1 MRKKTY
7 IWLLLLPI
15 LLVTKVGVGQVDFN
29 QVPTDDLGNFEDKF
43 QEYFYEAIK
52 QRSIENYDRAI
63 EALQKCLQFDDD
75 QPVIYFELGKNY
87 VAMKNFGAAEDALKK
102 AIAMDEDNEWYLD
115 ELYGVYVEMNDY
127 DKALKAVKQLVK
139 YHPDYKEDLANLY
152 FRNKRYKQALKVLDE
167 LDNESGVSES
177 RDYLRNR
184 IYNATGADDD
194 RIEYLEERIA
204 KNPEDESNY
213 LNLIYRYSE
222 QGDKKQ
228 AFNTAKRLLERLPN
242 SQLVHLALYKFYL
255 EDNNPEEAIESMKLV
270 VKSNAIK
277 PDAKAK
283 VLNDFVKFVQENP
296 QYEGE
301 LLEATDQVVHDDSGK
316 SDEELGMYYLQNND
330 KLKALNYF
338 KRALAK
344 DPNNFNTIKNV
355 LMLQIDQNK
364 YKEAELLSKIALE
377 NYPSQPILYLAN
389 GVANNH
395 LNNPKEAIEALE
407 TGVDYVLDDITMEI
421 DFYKQLST
429 AYKLDNNI
437 TKSQAFAKKAD
448 DLSKQND

>member
-1 MRKKTY
+1 M
-7 IWLLLLPI
+7 
-15 LLVTKVGVGQVDFN
+15 DFN
-29 QVPTDDLGNFEDKF
+29 KTPDDDLGIVEDQF
-43 QEYFYEAIK
+43 QELFFEALK
-52 QRSIENYDRAI
+52 QKGIENYDRAV
-63 EALQKCLQFDDD
+63 EALKKCIAIDKNPAVL
-75 QPVIYFELGKNY
+75 YFELGKNY
-87 VAMKNFGAAEDALKK
+87 MELKNFGAAEDALKK

-255 EDNNPEEAIESMKLV
+255 KDNNPEKAIESMKLV
-270 VKSNAIK
+270 VKSDAIK

-330 KLKALNYF
+330 KLKALDYF

-344 DPNNFNTIKNV
+344 NPNNFNTIKNV